1 MSEFA
6 FDTSI
11 QDFETK
17 AIQPAET
24 VPVVVDF
31 WAPWC
36 EPCKVLKP
44 LLEKLAEEYKGRF
57 LLAMVNADENPELSQ
72 HFGVRS
78 IPSVKVLFQ
87 GQLVDEFNG
96 ALPESQLRE
105 FLDRIALP
113 AGPGGNLREEA
124 AALVIEGKLEEA
136 LAKLVDASK
145 AKPDDQAIQL
155 DAVDV
160 MMQLGRNDEAGQLL
174 SGDYTQEADRANAL
188 RARLALAAGAADTA
202 ELQAKLAANPADHGV
217 RLDLSRAYAADIAGQ
232 PIAAAD
238 IDHLASAHPEAYD
251 RHVRIIDRD
260 FIEHHN
266 LQRQVLFDE
275 DDVASFRVCLN
286 NTANAEQCRAGDFN
300 GDGRVDCADAQALI
314 AAWPGPAPAPEFT
327 ACRGAV
333 AVSIPALHP
342 TLLMLLGLLLA
353 GMALRQLKAT
363 LKS

>member
-6 FDTSI
+6 FDVSI

-17 AIQPAET
+17 VLQPAES

-44 LLEKLAEEYKGRF
+44 MLEKLAEEYKGRF
-57 LLAMVNADENPELSQ
+57 LLAMINADECPEIAQ

-87 GQLVDEFNG
+87 GQLVDEFEG
-96 ALPESQLRE
+96 TLPEGQIRE
-105 FLDRIALP
+105 FLDRFALP

-124 AALVIEGKLEEA
+124 AALVLEGKLEEA
-136 LAKLVDASK
+136 LAKLVEASQ

-160 MMQLGRNDEAGQLL
+160 MMQLGRHDEAGQLL

-202 ELQAKLAANPADHGV
+202 ELEARLAADPADHAV
-217 RLDLSRAYAADIAGQ
+217 RLALSRAYAAQGDFR
-232 PIAAAD
+232 AAM
-238 IDHLASAHPEAYD
+238 EAALEVVIRD
-251 RHVRIIDRD
+251 RA
-260 FIEHHN
+260 
-266 LQRQVLFDE
+266 FDE
-275 DDVASFRVCLN
+275 G
-286 NTANAEQCRAGDFN
+286 AG
-300 GDGRVDCADAQALI
+300 RKAL
-314 AAWPGPAPAPEFT
+314 
-327 ACRGAV
+327 
-333 AVSIPALHP
+333 L
-342 TLLMLLGLLLA
+342 TLFEALA
-353 GMALRQLKAT
+353 GSDQYDDLIREFRRKMSAALN
-363 LKS
+363 